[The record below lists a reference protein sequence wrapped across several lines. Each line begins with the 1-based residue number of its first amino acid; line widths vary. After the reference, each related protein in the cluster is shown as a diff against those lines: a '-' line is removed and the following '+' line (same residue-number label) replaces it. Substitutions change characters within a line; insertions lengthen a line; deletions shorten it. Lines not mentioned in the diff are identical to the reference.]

1 MHEGVLT
8 VSSLAEHGELMYGI
22 TLSDRPADVWH
33 QSTEG
38 VELLERVRRSDPS
51 LKSLELP
58 KARVGIAGAAALA
71 EALLQNTEVET
82 VELSSNEFPDAAFAL
97 FAPVVARN
105 RTLRSLCFYYNH
117 QVGEPGSSPGVV
129 QLAEALRGNETLTLL
144 NLGHCIVGDDGAAAL
159 AAALRVNRT
168 LLTLGLE
175 NCRIGS
181 PGLRAL
187 LEAVRVN
194 STLQA
199 LDLQSLRRDG
209 SLRQVLAENFGSGS
223 QGVIRPSLDVTLRTQ
238 VSRHFAAMNAA
249 TVKLIVAARAEA
261 AGAAEGA
268 HEAKLA
274 KRDDDGSK

>member
-1 MHEGVLT
+1 M
-8 VSSLAEHGELMYGI
+8 AEHGELLYGI

-58 KARVGIAGAAALA
+58 RARVGIAGAAALA

-82 VELSSNEFPDAAFAL
+82 AELSSNEFPDAAFAL

-105 RTLRSLCFYYNH
+105 RTLRSLSFYYNH

-129 QLAEALRGNETLTLL
+129 QLAEALHGNQTLTLL
-144 NLGHCIVGDDGAAAL
+144 DLGHCIVGDDGAAAL
-159 AAALRVNRT
+159 AAALRVNNT

-187 LEAVRVN
+187 LEAARVN

-209 SLRQVLAENFGSGS
+209 SLRQILAENFGSASLS
-223 QGVIRPSLDVTLRTQ
+223 QGVIRPSLDLTLRTQ
-238 VSRHFAAMNAA
+238 ASRHFAAMNAA
-249 TVKLIVAARAEA
+249 TVQLIVAARAEA

-268 HEAKLA
+268 QEAKLA
-274 KRDDDGSK
+274 KRDDGSK